1 MELKKVYSVM
11 LGVLG
16 NSDKKVALNWKA
28 LAVFK
33 YHYFFFFLSEEL

>member
-11 LGVLG
+11 LRVLG
-16 NSDKKVALNWKA
+16 NSDEKVALNWKA

-33 YHYFFFFLSEEL
+33 YHYFFFLSEEL